1 MNYSAPSGSGSTP
14 RRSAFR
20 TGADAGRRDCD
31 RRRSPNSATSAALL
45 ACVEAIGVPAY
56 VLDRGWTA
64 RCWNIARHGGTDPYT
79 GLA

>member
-1 MNYSAPSGSGSTP
+1 
-14 RRSAFR
+14 
-20 TGADAGRRDCD
+20 
-31 RRRSPNSATSAALL
+31 LL